1 MSANFGEAPGVA
13 AAAAEGAQPSVARSR
28 AGGRARQDRHRNPA
42 RRDLQRHGNDVIVVA
57 VPAGP
62 GSLIARLV
70 ASLREAGAEASAPRA
85 DGSLLCFAGW
95 TLDPL
100 ERRLVA
106 PGGDLLCFAGWT
118 LDPLERRLVA
128 PGGDATYLPRT
139 EFALL
144 QAFLDH
150 PRCVLTR
157 AGLAAR
163 TMRCGRAFGSSRT
176 IDSYVSR
183 LRRRLTRGTD
193 ASLISTV
200 WGAGY
205 VLDAD
210 VVAQSEADAA

>member
-13 AAAAEGAQPSVARSR
+13 AAAAEVAQPSVARSR
-28 AGGRARQDRHRNPA
+28 AGGRAGQDRHRNPA

-70 ASLREAGAEASAPRA
+70 ASLREAGAEVSAPRA

-106 PGGDLLCFAGWT
+106 PGGDS
-118 LDPLERRLVA
+118 
-128 PGGDATYLPRT
+128 TYLPRT

-163 TMRCGRAFGSSRT
+163 TMRRGQALGSSRT

-205 VLDAD
+205 VLDVD
-210 VVAQSEADAA
+210 VVAQRDTNDA

>member
-1 MSANFGEAPGVA
+1 MSAEFGEAPSVA
-13 AAAAEGAQPSVARSR
+13 AAAAEGAQSSVARSR
-28 AGGRARQDRHRNPA
+28 AGGLAGQDRHRNPA

-57 VPAGP
+57 VPDGP

-70 ASLREAGAEASAPRA
+70 ASLRDAGAEVSAPRA

-100 ERRLVA
+100 ERRLIA
-106 PGGDLLCFAGWT
+106 PEGG
-118 LDPLERRLVA
+118 
-128 PGGDATYLPRT
+128 ATYLPRT

-163 TMRCGRAFGSSRT
+163 TIRCGRSFGSSRT

-210 VVAQSEADAA
+210 VVAQPDTDDA

>member
-106 PGGDLLCFAGWT
+106 PGGD
-118 LDPLERRLVA
+118 
-128 PGGDATYLPRT
+128 ATYLPRT

-210 VVAQSEADAA
+210 VVAQRDTDDA

>member
-1 MSANFGEAPGVA
+1 MSADFREAPGVA

-28 AGGRARQDRHRNPA
+28 AGGRAGQDLHRNPA

-57 VPAGP
+57 VPDGP

-70 ASLREAGAEASAPRA
+70 ASLREAGAEVSAPRA
-85 DGSLLCFAGW
+85 DGS
-95 TLDPL
+95 
-100 ERRLVA
+100 
-106 PGGDLLCFAGWT
+106 LLCFAGWT

-163 TMRCGRAFGSSRT
+163 TMRCGRVFGSSRT

-210 VVAQSEADAA
+210 VVAQRDTDDA